1 MHGSRLAEE
10 KAMATHSS
18 ILAWKTPW
26 MEEPSRLQSTGS
38 LRVGHDWATSL
49 SLFTSMHW
57 RRKWHPLQ
65 CSCLENPRDGE
76 PGGLPSM
83 GSHRVGHDWSD
94 LAAAATGL
102 LSHTVISHLTFRGSV
117 NFFQK
122 WLLYHQCMS
131 SWCTIHLSTGLLLLL
146 LDLLTI
152 MRGYISLMTRDWAS
166 LHVSRV
172 SRTSSQTLRSRSKS
186 GKSCLVPD
194 LRRKVILGGNLM
206 IKYGVRYEFL

>member
-1 MHGSRLAEE
+1 MHGSRLAED

-18 ILAWKTPW
+18 TLAWKTPW

-49 SLFTSMHW
+49 SLFTSMNW

-65 CSCLENPRDGE
+65 CSCLENPRDRE
-76 PGGLPSM
+76 PGGLPST

-94 LAAAATGL
+94 LSAAATGL
-102 LSHTVISHLTFRGSV
+102 LSHKVITHLTFIGTV

-131 SWCTIHLSTGLLLLL
+131 SWCTLHLSTELLLLL

-152 MRGYISLMTRDWAS
+152 MRGYISLMTRETE
-166 LHVSRV
+166 LPYMF
-172 SRTSSQTLRSRSKS
+172 L
-186 GKSCLVPD
+186 
-194 LRRKVILGGNLM
+194 
-206 IKYGVRYEFL
+206 EFLELPVKHWEAEVKVENLA